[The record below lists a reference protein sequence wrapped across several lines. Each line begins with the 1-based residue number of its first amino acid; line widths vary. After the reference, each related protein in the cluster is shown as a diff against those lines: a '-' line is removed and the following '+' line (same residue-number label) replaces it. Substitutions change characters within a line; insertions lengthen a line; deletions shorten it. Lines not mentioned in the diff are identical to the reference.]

1 MELYNSYIKNI
12 QIKGLWKKYDINWK
26 LHPDVNILAGI
37 NGSGKSTVL
46 NLITQ
51 ILQGGNFVKDIENIE
66 DIISEVNIHFYG
78 KKTINIRSNQD
89 LKKIPE
95 IIPVSVINTFDQVII
110 PDFLAQNQYLPK
122 FVKTNLDY
130 NIFNLQR
137 YYLSYQINLGKRIEQ
152 AFVADDNIDLK
163 TKRKEIYGNK
173 DLFLTTIN
181 QLFEK
186 TGKKIESDKNNEIVF
201 HKDGEILTPYQLSSG
216 EKQVLIIL
224 LSVLIQDNQPYI
236 LIMDEPEISLHI
248 DWQENLIKVIRELN
262 NNVQIILTTHS
273 PALVMRAWM
282 DKVTE
287 MEDITTLTRN
297 PDESFT

>member
-1 MELYNSYIKNI
+1 MKLSDSYIKNI
-12 QIKGLWKKYDINWK
+12 EIKGLWKKYDINWN

-51 ILQGGNFVKDIENIE
+51 IFQGGNIVENVENIE
-66 DIISEVNIHFYG
+66 DIISEINIHFYG

-95 IIPVSVINTFDQVII
+95 IIPVSVINTFDQVMI
-110 PDFLAQNQYLPK
+110 PDFLGEKQYLPK

-152 AFVADDNIDLK
+152 AFVADDNIDIK

-181 QLFEK
+181 HLFEK

-287 MEDITTLTRN
+287 MEDITTPTRN

>member
-1 MELYNSYIKNI
+1 MKLSDSYIKNI
-12 QIKGLWKKYDINWK
+12 EIKGLWKKYDINWN

-37 NGSGKSTVL
+37 NGSGKSTIL

-51 ILQGGNFVKDIENIE
+51 ILQGGNFVENVENIE

-78 KKTINIRSNQD
+78 NKTINIRSNQD
-89 LKKIPE
+89 IKKIPE